1 MPQTPQS
8 KLVMAINERV
18 RLFQW
23 AANVWGGYSES
34 SLTPDEHDAVAKIV
48 SELGNTRRCIMAP
61 RNIPLAFWKLIIIP
75 GSSVRLL
82 KRHCDGKALACFLI
96 KDTADFVR
104 WQSVCFAR
112 PCDKALDE
120 VVMDCLNKSPART
133 VTSFGS
139 VHHAP
144 YGSEDLPAIWF
155 GVKRHFPSLH
165 GAEITNAVRSLFQ
178 IGTR

>member
-18 RLFQW
+18 RAFQW

-34 SLTPDEHDAVAKIV
+34 SLMPDEHNAVAKIV
-48 SELGNTRRCIMAP
+48 SELGNPRRCIMAP

-82 KRHCDGKALACFLI
+82 KRHSDGKALACFLI
-96 KDTADFVR
+96 RDTADFVR
-104 WQSVCFAR
+104 WQTVCAAM
-112 PCDKALDE
+112 PTDKALDE
-120 VVMDCLNKSPART
+120 FIMDRLNMSPART
-133 VTSFGS
+133 LTSFGS

-144 YGSEDLPAIWF
+144 HGAEHLPAIWF
-155 GVKRHFPSLH
+155 GVKRDIPSLL
-165 GAEITNAVRSLFQ
+165 GGEITEAVRSLFQ